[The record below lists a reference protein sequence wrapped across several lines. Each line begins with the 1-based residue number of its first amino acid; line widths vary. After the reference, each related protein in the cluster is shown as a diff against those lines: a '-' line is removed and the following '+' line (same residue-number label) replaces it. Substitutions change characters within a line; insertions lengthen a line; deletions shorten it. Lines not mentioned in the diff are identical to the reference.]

1 MHRPVGITIILAW
14 FLFAAFAGFIHAF
27 FNPFNRTGLFYY
39 LFTLGALFYG
49 FFALATAVGL
59 WKMKSWSYMSFL
71 SWCAVV
77 LINLIFYQYV
87 ARLPMLKLFA
97 FLAIMFAILFP
108 VGRYISK
115 CLKTQSNPPLQSDA
129 SRRR

>member
-1 MHRPVGITIILAW
+1 MHRPVGITIISVC
-14 FLFAAFAGFIHAF
+14 FLFAAFVGFINAF
-27 FNPFNRTGLFYY
+27 FNSFNRTGFFYY
-39 LFTLGALFYG
+39 LNTLGAFLYG

-59 WKMKSWSYMSFL
+59 WKMKPWSYVSFL
-71 SWCAVV
+71 SWSAVV

-87 ARLPMLKLFA
+87 ARLPMLNLFA

-115 CLKTQSNPPLQSDA
+115 CLKTRPNPPL
-129 SRRR
+129 